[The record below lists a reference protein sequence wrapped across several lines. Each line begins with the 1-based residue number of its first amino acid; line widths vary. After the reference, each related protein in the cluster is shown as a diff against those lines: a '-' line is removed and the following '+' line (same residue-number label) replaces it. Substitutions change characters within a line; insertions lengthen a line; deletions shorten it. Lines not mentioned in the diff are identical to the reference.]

1 VEPPPRRAAAAT
13 RGEGGLTVG
22 DGALGTVYR
31 SGAVIVRQG
40 EPGNCMY
47 VVQAGQVEVVR
58 EEGGRERRIGVI
70 SEGSFFGE
78 MAIFEAETRSATV
91 RALGDARVL
100 TVDKKALL
108 RRIKEDPLLAL
119 NLLKTLSARLREAR
133 RTEGHAG

>member
-1 VEPPPRRAAAAT
+1 M
-13 RGEGGLTVG
+13 G
-22 DGALGTVYR
+22 DGALGTVYVN
-31 SGAVIVRQG
+31 GAVIVREG

-47 VVQAGQVEVVR
+47 VVQAGKVEVVR
-58 EEGGRERRIGVI
+58 EEGGRERQLGVI

-78 MAIFEAETRSATV
+78 MALFETEMRSATV

-100 TVDKKALL
+100 MIDKRALL

-133 RTEGHAG
+133 RAQGEA